1 MRPLFSSSTHL
12 PLPTH
17 SLPHLHSSRP
27 LIAVKEGSCKQDVL
41 SLSVSWVHLSEECT
55 PAPSLERWSR
65 TVLWN
70 NSGHLFSLLLHAA
83 SALCTLLNT
92 RKSQRLHHVGLSPTC
107 FIPHPPATT
116 NHELVL
122 LGFFSPDHHL
132 PRGKLQNVMLMGSL
146 FEKVDNLV
154 GKMKV
159 ETKDYFSQ
167 AKVTKIS

>member
-17 SLPHLHSSRP
+17 TLPSLHSSRP

-41 SLSVSWVHLSEECT
+41 SLSVSWVNLSEECT

-70 NSGHLFSLLLHAA
+70 NSGHLFSFLLHAA

-132 PRGKLQNVMLMGSL
+132 PRGKLQNVML
-146 FEKVDNLV
+146 LV
-154 GKMKV
+154 RERWPAGGKKMKV

-167 AKVTKIS
+167 AKVTKIL